1 MIREPTTRVGAK
13 RDDVSIPEDLALK
26 HIPQK
31 GPYIKDVRTGR
42 GKGGSPKEDIA
53 KEVAWN

>member
-1 MIREPTTRVGAK
+1 MGAK

-31 GPYIKDVRTGR
+31 VEYGVRQIYVDLLNFSARHLATGGR
-42 GKGGSPKEDIA
+42 LAFWLP
-53 KEVAWN
+53 VNR